1 MFGHEKLRLLITTAK
16 LTFLVPS
23 SVPSE
28 TETISQKRNWSSIML
43 CGEQMSLIPAEI
55 QGWTPLRLKEAQE
68 GRAMGRTQYL
78 GGMVR
83 ETPFLKKLELF
94 HPGAERNISMARQFF
109 RTRIYPSLFFT
120 LVTLIWSLQC
130 AMVHDRA
137 RIQAEVNG
145 TKKLF
150 SSFP

>member
-68 GRAMGRTQYL
+68 GRAMGRTQYSGEWL
-78 GGMVR
+78 G
-83 ETPFLKKLELF
+83 KHLF
-94 HPGAERNISMARQFF
+94 
-109 RTRIYPSLFFT
+109 
-120 LVTLIWSLQC
+120 
-130 AMVHDRA
+130 
-137 RIQAEVNG
+137 
-145 TKKLF
+145 
-150 SSFP
+150 